1 MNSSESFS
9 PPLHD
14 CIQKLR
20 DILTQFIRLV
30 DTIIAVCMEDGSI
43 ANLIKE
49 PLSIPK
55 SIQEIMPTMLQ
66 ALGSSSNTLVK
77 LSENPGLQTRDC
89 YSIARSIVELSV
101 NICYITAEGEDVA
114 EHAIKHV
121 RQKSYRDLD
130 RESKIGNSIIKSVYS
145 GRPDVSSIEDLQFEI
160 QEFTSRSGREK
171 GWTSLSIDKR
181 IEIVG
186 RSMGDSVSN
195 NLHFSR
201 FMVYR
206 HSSEI
211 LHGTLFG
218 VLFFL
223 GLTSP
228 RSKSYSKQDFL
239 EHIGQQHML
248 ILFAI
253 ILAINSVIESFGNTY
268 GFAWANGKSQ
278 ELMSLLSEIPY
289 LRQNTE
295 K

>member
-1 MNSSESFS
+1 MNSSEDFS
-9 PPLHD
+9 LPLHD
-14 CIQKLR
+14 CIQELR

-30 DTIIAVCMEDGSI
+30 DIIIAVYLGNASI

-49 PLSIPK
+49 PHSIPK
-55 SIQEIMPTMLQ
+55 SIQEIMPSMLQ
-66 ALGSSSNTLVK
+66 ALGSSSNTLIK

-101 NICYITAEGEDVA
+101 NICYITAEGEEVA
-114 EHAIKHV
+114 EHAIKYV

-130 RESKIGNSIIKSVYS
+130 RESKIGNYIIKLAYS
-145 GRPDVSSIEDLQFEI
+145 GRPDVSSIDDLQTDI
-160 QEFTSRSGREK
+160 QEFASRSGLEK

-181 IEIVG
+181 IELAGKSV
-186 RSMGDSVSN
+186 GDSVSN
-195 NLHFSR
+195 NLHFAR

-218 VLFFL
+218 VLYFL

-228 RSKSYSKQDFL
+228 KSKSYTKHDFL
-239 EHIGQQHML
+239 ENIGQQHML
-248 ILFAI
+248 ILFAT
-253 ILAINSVIESFGNTY
+253 ILAINAVVESFGKEY
-268 GFAWANGKSQ
+268 GFDWVNEKSK

-289 LRQNTE
+289 LRE
-295 K
+295 